1 MDSRFHLKLKF
12 SIYGKEY
19 PWDCSLNWSAEPGEI
34 DRRITEF
41 FLSAHDEAFEAWSE
55 KNETAQAKREKEETE
70 ARERAE
76 LKRLRDKYRDA

>member
-19 PWDCSLNWSAEPGEI
+19 PWDCSLNWTADPGEI

-41 FLSAHDEAFEAWSE
+41 FLNAHDEAYAKWCDKIDRENAKAHEA
-55 KNETAQAKREKEETE
+55 ETE

-76 LKRLRDKYRDA
+76 LKRLSEKYRDA

>member
-1 MDSRFHLKLKF
+1 MDSRFKLKLTF

-19 PWDCSLNWSAEPGEI
+19 PWECSLNWSAQPGEI
-34 DRRITEF
+34 DHRITEF
-41 FLSAHDEAFEAWSE
+41 FLSAHDEAFNAWSE
-55 KNETAQAKREKEETE
+55 DNETAQAKREKEEAE